1 MKAIRIHSY
10 GKSSELKIEETE
22 KPKIGPNEVLIKIHD
37 AGINPVDWKIR
48 AGQLKEFMPSTFPLT
63 MGQDFAGEAVEV
75 GQKVREFAVGQRVFG
90 FAEGSYAEFAAVNE
104 NKLAEMPKSMDFDMA
119 ASLPTP
125 GLTAYQLLNK
135 IVLVSGQKILIHG
148 AAGAVGSLA
157 LQLAKYEGA
166 TVLATAMADDEAYL
180 KEIGVD
186 KVIDFQTQRFEEFAK
201 DLDAVID
208 LVGGETLARSYQCV
222 KKGGI
227 VISTVGPIDEAEA
240 KKQGVKA
247 IQFMMEPNAADL
259 KEIAKL
265 ADQGKIKPRISS
277 FMPFEKAREAQELNE
292 SGKSHGKIILQVTH

>member
-1 MKAIRIHSY
+1 MKAIRIHAY